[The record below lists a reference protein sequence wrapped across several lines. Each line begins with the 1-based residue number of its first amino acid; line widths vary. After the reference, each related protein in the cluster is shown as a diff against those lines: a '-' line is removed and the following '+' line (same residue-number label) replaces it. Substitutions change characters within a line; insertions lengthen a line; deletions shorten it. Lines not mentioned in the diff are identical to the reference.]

1 MNLRTYFFDVTP
13 NQECN
18 IYIPALAF
26 TSFSFAIARV
36 QNLKSEYPGWQY
48 P

>member
-1 MNLRTYFFDVTP
+1 MNLRIDEYDVTP
-13 NQECN
+13 YQESN
-18 IYIPALAF
+18 MYIPALAF
-26 TSFSFAIARV
+26 ASFSFAIAQV